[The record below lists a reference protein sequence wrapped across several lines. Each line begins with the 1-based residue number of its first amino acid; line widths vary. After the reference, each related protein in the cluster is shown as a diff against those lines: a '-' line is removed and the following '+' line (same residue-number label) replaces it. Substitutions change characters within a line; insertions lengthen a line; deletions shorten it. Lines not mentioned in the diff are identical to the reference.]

1 MSGAIDSTL
10 GAISSGTVHSRVGAC
25 DPRGLFAKRILHGDS
40 HRALAIASLI
50 NSFNSYATAKKFCC
64 IADGSDYQNEK
75 ARDLPTTVEPEEAQG
90 DSAMP
95 GISGLELQ
103 SQLAA
108 KGCSIPIIFI
118 SCSTEHF
125 SSSITPLRIPNFDV
139 SRGFLADLLD

>member
-1 MSGAIDSTL
+1 MCAAIAATL
-10 GAISSGTVHSRVGAC
+10 GAISSGTVHSRVDAC
-25 DPRGLFAKRILHGDS
+25 DPHGLFAKRILHGDS
-40 HRALAIASLI
+40 HHALAIASLT
-50 NSFNSYATAKKFCC
+50 NSFNSYATAKKFSC
-64 IADGSDYQNEK
+64 IADDSDYQNEK
-75 ARDLPTTVEPEEAQG
+75 ARDLPTTVEPEEAQEA
-90 DSAMP
+90 SAMP

-125 SSSITPLRIPNFDV
+125 SSSIAPLRIPNFDV